1 MQRKFRQTIEDI
13 ILIILFLVAVGM
25 AIWYIFGDSP
35 TFEQINLSLIAVVVG
50 ILFKIYREV
59 GEIKMAIKHSFANVS
74 KDINSI
80 KNKMKL

>member
-1 MQRKFRQTIEDI
+1 MKVRQIIEDV
-13 ILIILFLVAVGM
+13 ILIILFILAVGM
-25 AIWYIFGDSP
+25 IIWYIFGDSP

-59 GEIKMAIKHSFANVS
+59 GEIKMDIKHSFANVS